1 MTSEDKPERCVT
13 ALSPVE
19 TTVCGDTEGLRGTS
33 AYTTASGGGVWGW
46 GFGPR
51 QIAFE

>member
-19 TTVCGDTEGLRGTS
+19 TTGCGDTDGLCGTS
-33 AYTTASGGGVWGW
+33 AYTTARGREGSGV
-46 GFGPR
+46 GFLD
-51 QIAFE
+51 QDK